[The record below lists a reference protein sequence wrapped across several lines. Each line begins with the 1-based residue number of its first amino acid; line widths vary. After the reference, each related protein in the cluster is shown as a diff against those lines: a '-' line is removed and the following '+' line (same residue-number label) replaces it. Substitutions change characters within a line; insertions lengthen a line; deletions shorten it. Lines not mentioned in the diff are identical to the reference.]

1 MIALLDTTALSAAM
15 RRDEGMTSFL
25 RSLRPGDVATAPPA
39 VAEIEYG
46 IRRLVPGS
54 RRRELLEAERLRVL
68 SAIAVLEWTPDASGE
83 FGEIKAHL
91 EKSGT
96 PIDDFDVAIA
106 AVARSHGAEVIT
118 ANLVHFARVPNL
130 RARHWL

>member
-15 RRDEGMTSFL
+15 RRDEGIASFL
-25 RSLRPGDVATAPPA
+25 QGLRPGDVATAPPA

-46 IRRLVPGS
+46 VRRLVPGS

-68 SAIAVLEWTPDASGE
+68 SAIAVLDWTPDVSGR

-91 EKSGT
+91 EESGT

-106 AVARSHGAEVIT
+106 AVALSHDAEVIT

-130 RARHWL
+130 RARHWA